1 MQTHMSDDGPRFVGE
16 RPKRRS
22 GPMVAFAALL
32 LAFGV
37 LLTRLGEGLT
47 TAGQLW
53 VGDTT
58 LSRWRRAVAYFRFGK
73 PRNPRTPDWERRLMH
88 VGPTVILSIGAV
100 MALLVTLL
108 LLGGAL
114 VWLLLNGYGLWLLGG
129 SVVVG
134 FSVGLAR
141 AQLSPVAIRIDR
153 RN

>member
-1 MQTHMSDDGPRFVGE
+1 MQTDMSENGPRFVGE
-16 RPKRRS
+16 RPRRRS
-22 GPMVAFAALL
+22 GPVVAVAALL

-53 VGDTT
+53 AGDTT
-58 LSRWRRAVAYFRFGK
+58 LSHWRRAVAYFRFGK
-73 PRNPRTPDWERRLMH
+73 PKNPRTPDWERRLMH

-108 LLGGAL
+108 LVGGAL
-114 VWLLLNGYGLWLLGG
+114 LWVILNGYGLWLMLGAVIFG
-129 SVVVG
+129 GV
-134 FSVGLAR
+134 VGLAR
-141 AQLSPVAIRIDR
+141 ARLSPVAIRIDR